1 MRVFVAVV
9 PPPEA
14 LDPLVRVVE
23 PFRNAYAA
31 SWVPPERLHLT
42 LVFLG
47 DVADPAPF
55 AVDLAEQVAGTAPL
69 TLRLRGGGA
78 FPRPARARV
87 LWAGVDGD
95 ADALARLARLTR
107 RTARAHRIDV
117 ERKPYVP
124 HVTVARL
131 RGRPADVTAAVASLD
146 AVDSPEWTATEVVVM
161 RSVLGPAPSYEPLH
175 RCGF

>member
-1 MRVFVAVV
+1 MRVFVAVL
-9 PPPEA
+9 PPPKV
-14 LDPLVRVVE
+14 LDPLVRAVE
-23 PFRNAYAA
+23 PLRSDYAA

-42 LVFLG
+42 LAFLG
-47 DVADPAPF
+47 EVADPAPF
-55 AVDLAEQVAGTAPL
+55 AAALADAVAGTPAP

-78 FPRPARARV
+78 FPRPARAGV

-95 ADALARLARLTR
+95 LDALARLARVTR

-124 HVTVARL
+124 HLTIARL